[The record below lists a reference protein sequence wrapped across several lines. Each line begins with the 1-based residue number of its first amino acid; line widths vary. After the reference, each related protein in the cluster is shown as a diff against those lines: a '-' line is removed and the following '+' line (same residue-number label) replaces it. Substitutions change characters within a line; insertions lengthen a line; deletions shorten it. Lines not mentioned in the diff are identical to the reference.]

1 MKKLHTKKR
10 RINSKKGISMVLAM
24 ALVAVLFLST
34 TTFLSIAML
43 QQKETGTTMNS
54 RQAYVSA
61 KSALDIAKELLNDG
75 KLSLPDSGSLYYV
88 FYYVEGDPEV
98 HVEKFN
104 SSEAALNWIN
114 DPANASYTII
124 GNAYI
129 KITKNSDGSY
139 TMTAVGKENKYDY
152 SVDGNT
158 GDLST
163 KFDVKYNLAEK
174 EETANLTMK
183 QKSITTPTGNKF
195 LMLGDQASFSLLRS
209 VRQTVNDGGTT
220 FRTLQNSFLDKDK
233 KTIIYEPKTEAGS
246 TPLTTCF
253 PLVFDKAVKC
263 ISNGDSRLKF
273 TAYDN
278 GIYFLGNYNGTE
290 LNNDYKSEDDE
301 FNNPGDI
308 SLYTNSNT
316 YGTALECKYL
326 VIGGNMVCRPA
337 SGASG
342 ITLKYSGSSYDTDKG
357 VVIYF
362 TKDCKLMTYRKD
374 EHGNECNTSLD
385 YQKGYYYINLGKNNT
400 PVDLFSTKAT
410 SITTDSEEYKRV
422 SSIDMYSSMVETDGE
437 LKGKLKDIHSAYE
450 GACENDKAKVDIL
463 HSNGTF
469 NADPNLSSFSNTPR
483 TENTINKGWKDYY
496 IYCAPSEMPTANGY
510 YDMYSGKEFNYLW
523 YNIKPMVF
531 DRTVDMSIRSSNITL
546 SIGPDEKETV
556 YYNKNGNP
564 HSFNQ
569 SNLPTNVATDSDT
582 VTFTA
587 RDSGKTAQAN
597 GNQYVGEDSN
607 KIIQKDRSAHFR
619 VKPYWGEKSFTLK
632 VVNDFIVEMS
642 DGKTYTIKA
651 DDYTDIPE
659 YIEKNT
665 DNNPKDGLDLFSD
678 TAKKYFE
685 SHSTSRVD
693 SNSSSI
699 KWVEDNAINTS
710 VDSSNLDQ
718 SSSVVNF
725 KATGGG
731 TLKEDGTYKG
741 RAIYCDFGN
750 GSSGKDAIVTYG
762 NNATLKADVVSIGAD
777 LLERKDGKGLKI
789 NTYSAH
795 NESTCV
801 VDGNPIDGS
810 MLQITRKTT
819 LKFNDT
825 DADSITLSPGY
836 YFFPGITSDFD
847 ILSKAFWEKW
857 NSNPYYKAEKL
868 GDGTKTYK
876 KVFVTTK
883 MDPVDFEGKYF

>member
-1 MKKLHTKKR
+1 MKKFTTKKR
-10 RINSKKGISMVLAM
+10 KINSKKGFSMVLAI
-24 ALVAVLFLST
+24 ALAAVLFLST

-61 KSALDIAKELLNDG
+61 KSALDMAEELLNDG
-75 KLSLPDSGSLYYV
+75 KLQLPDSGSLYYV
-88 FYYVEGDPEV
+88 FYYVEGDPKV

-104 SSEAALNWIN
+104 SSELALKWIN
-114 DPANASYTII
+114 DPAHASYTII

-129 KITKNSDGSY
+129 KITKNTDGSY

-152 SVDGNT
+152 SGDGNT

-163 KFDVKYNLAEK
+163 KFDVKYNLVEK

-183 QKSITTPTGNKF
+183 QKTITSPTGNKF
-195 LMLGDQASFSLLRS
+195 LMLGDQTSFSLLRS
-209 VRQTVNDGGTT
+209 VRKTLNEGDTT
-220 FRTLQNSFLDKDK
+220 FRTLQSYDTDNEK
-233 KTIIYEPKTEAGS
+233 KSIIYIPKNEAGN

-253 PLVFDKAVKC
+253 PLVFDKTVKST
-263 ISNGDSRLKF
+263 SNRDSRLKF

-278 GIYFLGNYNGTE
+278 GIYFLGNYTGPKITS
-290 LNNDYKSEDDE
+290 DYNSEAVDVS
-301 FNNPGDI
+301 F
-308 SLYTNSNT
+308 YTNSDA

-337 SGASG
+337 TGKSG

-362 TKDCKLMTYRKD
+362 TKNCKLMTYNNSNQITKTV
-374 EHGNECNTSLD
+374 E
-385 YQKGYYYINLGKNNT
+385 YKKGYYYINLGDNNT
-400 PVDLFSTKAT
+400 AVDLFSESTKA
-410 SITTDSEEYKRV
+410 SAKEITTNSEEYKRV
-422 SSIDMYSSMVETDGE
+422 NSIDMYSSMVDT
-437 LKGKLKDIHSAYE
+437 KGKLKDIHSAYE
-450 GACENDKAKVDIL
+450 GEYEKGKERVDIL
-463 HSNGTF
+463 NESGTF
-469 NADPNLSSFSNTPR
+469 TAVPNSNSYSNTVR
-483 TENTINKGWKDYY
+483 TEFTKGWKDYY
-496 IYCAPSEMPTANGY
+496 IYCAPSEMPTASGY

-523 YNIKPMVF
+523 YNINPMEF
-531 DRTVDMSIRSSNITL
+531 NGNVDMSIHSSNITL
-546 SIGPDEKETV
+546 SIGPDENETV
-556 YYNKNGNP
+556 YYNNQIKNSNGNP
-564 HSFNQ
+564 YFPYSFNQ
-569 SNLPTNVATDSDT
+569 TILPTDKFATDSNT
-582 VTFTA
+582 QKFT
-587 RDSGKTAQAN
+587 SEG
-597 GNQYVGEDSN
+597 SN
-607 KIIQKDRSAHFR
+607 KITQKNSSASFS
-619 VKPYWGEKSFTLK
+619 VKPYWNEKSFTLK

-642 DGKTYTIKA
+642 DGTTYTIKA

-659 YIEKNT
+659 TGLNLFT
-665 DNNPKDGLDLFSD
+665 DE
-678 TAKKYFE
+678 AKKYFE

-699 KWVEDNAINTS
+699 EWVKNNTINTS

-718 SSSVVNF
+718 SSSVINF
-725 KATGGG
+725 KATAGG
-731 TLKEDGTYKG
+731 TLKDGTYKG
-741 RAIYCDFGN
+741 KAIYCDFGN

-819 LKFNDT
+819 LKFND
-825 DADSITLSPGY
+825 DNANSITLSPGY

-847 ILSKAFWEKW
+847 ILSKAFWENWTDSK
-857 NSNPYYKAEKL
+857 PYYKAEKL
-868 GDGTKTYK
+868 GDGTKAYK
-876 KVFVTTK
+876 KVTVTTK

>member
-10 RINSKKGISMVLAM
+10 RINSKKGISMVLAI
-24 ALVAVLFLST
+24 ALAAVLFLST

-61 KSALDIAKELLNDG
+61 KSALDIAEELLNDG

-88 FYYVEGDPEV
+88 FYYIEGDPEV

-104 SSEAALNWIN
+104 SSELALKWIN
-114 DPANASYTII
+114 DPAHASYTII

-129 KITKNSDGSY
+129 KITKNTDGSY

-152 SVDGNT
+152 SGDGNT

-163 KFDVKYNLAEK
+163 KFDVKYNLVEK

-183 QKSITTPTGNKF
+183 QKTITSPTGNKF
-195 LMLGDQASFSLLRS
+195 LMLGDQTSFSLLRS
-209 VRQTVNDGGTT
+209 VRKTLNEGDAT
-220 FRTLQNSFLDKDK
+220 FRTLQGYDTDNDK
-233 KTIIYEPKTEAGS
+233 KSIIYIPKNEAGN

-253 PLVFDKAVKC
+253 PLVFDKAVKST
-263 ISNGDSRLKF
+263 SNGTSRLKF

-278 GIYFLGNYNGTE
+278 GIYFLGNYTGPRVT
-290 LNNDYKSEDDE
+290 NDYNYEAVDVS
-301 FNNPGDI
+301 F
-308 SLYTNSNT
+308 YTNSDAF
-316 YGTALECKYL
+316 GTALECKYL

-337 SGASG
+337 GGESG

-362 TKDCKLMTYRKD
+362 TKDCKLMTYNNSNQITKTV
-374 EHGNECNTSLD
+374 E
-385 YQKGYYYINLGKNNT
+385 YKKGYYYISLGDKNT
-400 PVDLFSTKAT
+400 AVDLFSESTKA
-410 SITTDSEEYKRV
+410 SAKEITTNSEEYKRV
-422 SSIDMYSSMVETDGE
+422 NSIDMYSSMVDTN
-437 LKGKLKDIHSAYE
+437 GKLKDIHPAYE
-450 GACENDKAKVDIL
+450 GEYEKGKERVDIL
-463 HSNGTF
+463 NENGTF
-469 NADPNLSSFSNTPR
+469 TAVPNSNSYSNTVR
-483 TENTINKGWKDYY
+483 TTFTKGWQDYY
-496 IYCAPSEMPTANGY
+496 IYCAPSEMPTASGY

-523 YNIKPMVF
+523 YNINPMEF
-531 DRTVDMSIRSSNITL
+531 NGNVDMSIHSSNITL

-556 YYNKNGNP
+556 YYNNQIKNSNGNP
-564 HSFNQ
+564 YFPYSFNQ
-569 SNLPTNVATDSDT
+569 TILPTDKFATDSNT
-582 VTFTA
+582 TKFTA
-587 RDSGKTAQAN
+587 EG
-597 GNQYVGEDSN
+597 SN
-607 KIIQKDRSAHFR
+607 KIKQNNSSASFS
-619 VKPYWGEKSFTLK
+619 VKPYWNEKSFTLK

-642 DGKTYTIKA
+642 DGTTYTIKA

-659 YIEKNT
+659 TGLNLFT
-665 DNNPKDGLDLFSD
+665 DE
-678 TAKKYFE
+678 AKKYFE

-699 KWVEDNAINTS
+699 EWVKNNTINTS

-718 SSSVVNF
+718 SSSVINF
-725 KATGGG
+725 KATCGG
-731 TLKEDGTYKG
+731 TLKDDTYKG
-741 RAIYCDFGN
+741 KAIYCDFGN

-777 LLERKDGKGLKI
+777 LLEIKDGKGLKI

-795 NESTCV
+795 KDSTCV

-819 LKFNDT
+819 LKFNDNN
-825 DADSITLSPGY
+825 ANSITLSPGY
-836 YFFPGITSDFD
+836 YFFPGIKGDFD

-857 NSNPYYKAEKL
+857 SSSNPYYKAEKL
-868 GDGTKTYK
+868 NDGTEAYK
-876 KVFVTTK
+876 KVIVTTK
-883 MDPVDFEGKYF
+883 IEPVDFEGKYF

>member
-10 RINSKKGISMVLAM
+10 RINSKKGISMVLAI
-24 ALVAVLFLST
+24 ALAAVLFLST

-88 FYYVEGDPEV
+88 FYYVEGDPNV
-98 HVEKFN
+98 HVEEFT
-104 SSEAALNWIN
+104 SSELALKWIN
-114 DPANASYTII
+114 NPSHASYTII

-129 KITKNSDGSY
+129 KITKNTDGSY

-152 SVDGNT
+152 SGDGNT

-163 KFDVKYNLAEK
+163 KFDVKYNLVEK

-183 QKSITTPTGNKF
+183 QKTITSPTGNKF
-195 LMLGDQASFSLLRS
+195 LMLGDQTSFSLLRS
-209 VRQTVNDGGTT
+209 VRKTLNEGDTT
-220 FRTLQNSFLDKDK
+220 FRTLQSYDTDNDK
-233 KTIIYEPKTEAGS
+233 KSIIYIPKNEAGN

-253 PLVFDKAVKC
+253 PLVFDKTVKST
-263 ISNGDSRLKF
+263 SNSNKRLKF

-278 GIYFLGNYNGTE
+278 GIYFLGNYSGPKVTS
-290 LNNDYKSEDDE
+290 DYNSEAV
-301 FNNPGDI
+301 DI
-308 SLYTNSNT
+308 SFYTESDA
-316 YGTALECKYL
+316 YGVALECKYL

-337 SGASG
+337 TGESG
-342 ITLKYSGSSYDTDKG
+342 ITLKYSGSSYNTDKG

-362 TKDCKLMTYRKD
+362 TKDCKLMTYNNSNQITKTV
-374 EHGNECNTSLD
+374 E
-385 YQKGYYYINLGKNNT
+385 YKKGYYYINLGDNNT
-400 PVDLFSTKAT
+400 AVDLFSESTKA
-410 SITTDSEEYKRV
+410 SAKEITTNSEEYKRV
-422 SSIDMYSSMVETDGE
+422 NSIDMYSSMVDT
-437 LKGKLKDIHSAYE
+437 KGKLKDIHSAYE
-450 GACENDKAKVDIL
+450 GEYEKGKERVDIL
-463 HSNGTF
+463 NESGTF
-469 NADPNLSSFSNTPR
+469 TAVPNSNSYSNTVR
-483 TENTINKGWKDYY
+483 TTFTKGWQDYY
-496 IYCAPSEMPTANGY
+496 IYCAPSEMPTASGY

-523 YNIKPMVF
+523 YNINPMEF
-531 DRTVDMSIRSSNITL
+531 NGNVDMSIHSSNITL
-546 SIGPDEKETV
+546 SIGPDENETV
-556 YYNKNGNP
+556 YYNNQIKNSNGNP
-564 HSFNQ
+564 YFPYSFNQ
-569 SNLPTNVATDSDT
+569 TILPTDKFATDSNT
-582 VTFTA
+582 QKFTA
-587 RDSGKTAQAN
+587 EG
-597 GNQYVGEDSN
+597 SN
-607 KIIQKDRSAHFR
+607 KITQKNSSASFS
-619 VKPYWGEKSFTLK
+619 VKPYWNEKSFTLK

-642 DGKTYTIKA
+642 DGTTYTIKA

-659 YIEKNT
+659 TGLNLFT
-665 DNNPKDGLDLFSD
+665 DE
-678 TAKKYFE
+678 AKKYFE

-699 KWVEDNAINTS
+699 EWVKNNTINTS

-718 SSSVVNF
+718 SSSVINF
-725 KATGGG
+725 KATNGG
-731 TLKEDGTYKG
+731 TLKGDTYKG
-741 RAIYCDFGN
+741 KAIYCDFGN
-750 GSSGKDAIVTYG
+750 GSSGENAIVTYG

-819 LKFNDT
+819 LKFND
-825 DADSITLSPGY
+825 DNANSITLSPGY
-836 YFFPGITSDFD
+836 YFFPGITGDFD

-857 NSNPYYKAEKL
+857 SSSNPYYKAEKL
-868 GDGTKTYK
+868 GDGTKAYK
-876 KVFVTTK
+876 KVTVTTK

>member
-10 RINSKKGISMVLAM
+10 RINSKKGISMVLAI
-24 ALVAVLFLST
+24 ALAAVLFLST

-88 FYYVEGDPEV
+88 FYYIEGDPEV

-104 SSEAALNWIN
+104 SSELALKWIN
-114 DPANASYTII
+114 NPSHASYTII

-129 KITKNSDGSY
+129 KITKNADGSY

-152 SVDGNT
+152 SGDGNT

-163 KFDVKYNLAEK
+163 KFDVKYNLVEK
-174 EETANLTMK
+174 EEIANLTMK
-183 QKSITTPTGNKF
+183 QKTITSPTGNKF
-195 LMLGDQASFSLLRS
+195 LMLGDQTSFSLLRS
-209 VRQTVNDGGTT
+209 VRKTLNEGDTT
-220 FRTLQNSFLDKDK
+220 FRTLQSYDTDNEK
-233 KTIIYEPKTEAGS
+233 KSIIYIPKNEAGN

-253 PLVFDKAVKC
+253 PLVFDKTVKST
-263 ISNGDSRLKF
+263 SNGDSRLKF

-278 GIYFLGNYNGTE
+278 GIYFLGNYTGPKITS
-290 LNNDYKSEDDE
+290 DYNSEAVDVS
-301 FNNPGDI
+301 F
-308 SLYTNSNT
+308 YTNSDA

-337 SGASG
+337 TGESG

-362 TKDCKLMTYRKD
+362 TKNCKLMTYNNSNQITKTV
-374 EHGNECNTSLD
+374 E
-385 YQKGYYYINLGKNNT
+385 YKKGYYYINLGDNNT
-400 PVDLFSTKAT
+400 AVDLFSESTKA
-410 SITTDSEEYKRV
+410 SAKEITTNSEEYKRV
-422 SSIDMYSSMVETDGE
+422 NSIDMYSSMVDT
-437 LKGKLKDIHSAYE
+437 KGKLKDIHSAYE
-450 GACENDKAKVDIL
+450 GEYEKGKERVDIL
-463 HSNGTF
+463 NESGTF
-469 NADPNLSSFSNTPR
+469 TAVPNSNSYSNTVR
-483 TENTINKGWKDYY
+483 TTFTKGWQDYY
-496 IYCAPSEMPTANGY
+496 IYCAPSEMPTASGY

-523 YNIKPMVF
+523 YNINPMEF
-531 DRTVDMSIRSSNITL
+531 NGNVDMSIHSSNITL

-556 YYNKNGNP
+556 YYNNQIKNSNGNP
-564 HSFNQ
+564 YFPYSFNQ
-569 SNLPTNVATDSDT
+569 TILPTDKFATDSNT
-582 VTFTA
+582 TKFTA
-587 RDSGKTAQAN
+587 EG
-597 GNQYVGEDSN
+597 SN
-607 KIIQKDRSAHFR
+607 KIKQNNSSASFS
-619 VKPYWGEKSFTLK
+619 VKPYWNEKSFTLK
-632 VVNDFIVEMS
+632 VVNDFIVQMS
-642 DGKTYTIKA
+642 DGTSYTIKA

-659 YIEKNT
+659 T
-665 DNNPKDGLDLFSD
+665 GLNLFSND
-678 TAKKYFE
+678 AKKYFE
-685 SHSTSRVD
+685 DHSTSRVD

-718 SSSVVNF
+718 SSSVINF
-725 KATGGG
+725 KATCGG
-731 TLKEDGTYKG
+731 TLKEDSTYKG

-777 LLERKDGKGLKI
+777 LLEIKDGKGLKI

-819 LKFNDT
+819 LKFND
-825 DADSITLSPGY
+825 DNANSITLSPGY
-836 YFFPGITSDFD
+836 YFFPGITGDFD

-857 NSNPYYKAEKL
+857 SSSNPYYKAEKL
-868 GDGTKTYK
+868 GDGTKAYK
-876 KVFVTTK
+876 KVTVTTK

>member
-10 RINSKKGISMVLAM
+10 RINSKKGISMVLAI
-24 ALVAVLFLST
+24 ALAAVLFLST

-61 KSALDIAKELLNDG
+61 KSALDIAEELLNDG

-104 SSEAALNWIN
+104 SSELALNWIN
-114 DPANASYTII
+114 NPAHASYTII

-129 KITKNSDGSY
+129 KITKNADGSY

-152 SVDGNT
+152 SGDGNT

-163 KFDVKYNLAEK
+163 KFDVKYNLVEK
-174 EETANLTMK
+174 EEIANLTMK
-183 QKSITTPTGNKF
+183 QKTITSPTGNKF
-195 LMLGDQASFSLLRS
+195 LMLGDQTSFSLLRS
-209 VRQTVNDGGTT
+209 VRKTLNEGDTT
-220 FRTLQNSFLDKDK
+220 FRTLQSYDTDNEK
-233 KTIIYEPKTEAGS
+233 KSIIYIPKNEAGN

-253 PLVFDKAVKC
+253 PLVFDKTVKST
-263 ISNGDSRLKF
+263 SNGDSRLKF

-278 GIYFLGNYNGTE
+278 GIYFLGNYTGPKITS
-290 LNNDYKSEDDE
+290 DYNSEAVDVS
-301 FNNPGDI
+301 F
-308 SLYTNSNT
+308 YTNSDA

-337 SGASG
+337 TGESG

-362 TKDCKLMTYRKD
+362 TKNCKLMTYNNSNQITKTV
-374 EHGNECNTSLD
+374 E
-385 YQKGYYYINLGKNNT
+385 YKKGYYYINLGDNNT
-400 PVDLFSTKAT
+400 AVDLFSESTKA
-410 SITTDSEEYKRV
+410 SAKEITTNSEEYKRV
-422 SSIDMYSSMVETDGE
+422 NSIDMYSSMVDT
-437 LKGKLKDIHSAYE
+437 KGKLKDIHSAYE
-450 GACENDKAKVDIL
+450 GEYEKGKERVDIL
-463 HSNGTF
+463 NESGTF
-469 NADPNLSSFSNTPR
+469 TAVPNSNSYSNTVR
-483 TENTINKGWKDYY
+483 TTFTKGWQDYY
-496 IYCAPSEMPTANGY
+496 IYCAPSEMPTASGY

-523 YNIKPMVF
+523 YNINPMEF
-531 DRTVDMSIRSSNITL
+531 NGNVDMSIHSSNITL

-556 YYNKNGNP
+556 YYNNQIKNSNGNP
-564 HSFNQ
+564 YYPYSFNQ
-569 SNLPTNVATDSDT
+569 TILPTDKFATDSNT
-582 VTFTA
+582 TKFT
-587 RDSGKTAQAN
+587 SEG
-597 GNQYVGEDSN
+597 SN
-607 KIIQKDRSAHFR
+607 KIKQNNSSASFS
-619 VKPYWGEKSFTLK
+619 VKPYWNEKSFTLK

-642 DGKTYTIKA
+642 DGTTYTVKA

-659 YIEKNT
+659 TGLNLFT
-665 DNNPKDGLDLFSD
+665 DE
-678 TAKKYFE
+678 AKKYFE
-685 SHSTSRVD
+685 DHSTSRVD

-699 KWVEDNAINTS
+699 KWVDDNTINTS

-731 TLKEDGTYKG
+731 TLKEDSTYKG

-795 NESTCV
+795 KESTCA

-819 LKFNDT
+819 LKFND
-825 DADSITLSPGY
+825 DNANSITLSPGY
-836 YFFPGITSDFD
+836 YFFPGITGDFD

-857 NSNPYYKAEKL
+857 SSSNPYYKTEKL
-868 GDGTKTYK
+868 GDGTKAYK
-876 KVFVTTK
+876 KVIVTTK

>member
-10 RINSKKGISMVLAM
+10 RINSKKGISMVLAI
-24 ALVAVLFLST
+24 ALAAVLFLST

-88 FYYVEGDPEV
+88 FYYVEGDPNV
-98 HVEKFN
+98 HVEEFT
-104 SSEAALNWIN
+104 SSELALKWIN
-114 DPANASYTII
+114 NPSHASYTII

-129 KITKNSDGSY
+129 KITKNADGSY

-152 SVDGNT
+152 SGDGNT

-163 KFDVKYNLAEK
+163 KFDVKYNLVEK
-174 EETANLTMK
+174 EEIANLTMK
-183 QKSITTPTGNKF
+183 QKTITSPTGNKF
-195 LMLGDQASFSLLRS
+195 LMLGDQTSFSLLRS
-209 VRQTVNDGGTT
+209 VRKTLNEGDTT
-220 FRTLQNSFLDKDK
+220 FRTLQDYDTDNDNKS
-233 KTIIYEPKTEAGS
+233 IIYIPKNEAGS

-253 PLVFDKAVKC
+253 PLVFDKAVKST
-263 ISNGDSRLKF
+263 SNGDSRLKF

-278 GIYFLGNYNGTE
+278 GIYFLGNYTGSKV
-290 LNNDYKSEDDE
+290 KSNYNSEAV
-301 FNNPGDI
+301 DI
-308 SLYTNSNT
+308 SFYTNSDA

-337 SGASG
+337 TGESG
-342 ITLKYSGSSYDTDKG
+342 ITLKYSGSSYNTDKG

-362 TKDCKLMTYRKD
+362 TKDCKLMTYNNSKQITKTV
-374 EHGNECNTSLD
+374 E
-385 YQKGYYYINLGKNNT
+385 YKKGYYYINLGDNNT
-400 PVDLFSTKAT
+400 AVDLFSENTKKSAVKIAT
-410 SITTDSEEYKRV
+410 NSEEYKRV
-422 SSIDMYSSMVETDGE
+422 NSIDMYSSMVDTN
-437 LKGKLKDIHSAYE
+437 GKLKDIHSAYE
-450 GACENDKAKVDIL
+450 GNWEKGKERVYILND
-463 HSNGTF
+463 NGAF
-469 NADPNLSSFSNTPR
+469 NTDPNSNSYSNTPR
-483 TENTINKGWKDYY
+483 TTFTKGWKDYY
-496 IYCAPSEMPTANGY
+496 IYCSPSEMPTASGY

-523 YNIKPMVF
+523 YNIKPMEF
-531 DRTVDMSIRSSNITL
+531 NGNIDMSIHSSNITL

-556 YYNKNGNP
+556 YYNNKIKNSNGNTYFP
-564 HSFNQ
+564 YSFNQ
-569 SNLPTNVATDSDT
+569 TILPTSDFATDSNT
-582 VTFTA
+582 QKFTA
-587 RDSGKTAQAN
+587 EG
-597 GNQYVGEDSN
+597 SN
-607 KIIQKDRSAHFR
+607 IIKQINSSASFS
-619 VKPYWGEKSFTLK
+619 VKPYWNEKSFTLK

-642 DGKTYTIKA
+642 DGTSYTIKA

-659 YIEKNT
+659 T
-665 DNNPKDGLDLFSD
+665 GLNLFSND
-678 TAKKYFE
+678 AKKYFE
-685 SHSTSRVD
+685 DHSTSRVD

-731 TLKEDGTYKG
+731 TLKEDSTYKG

-795 NESTCV
+795 KESTCV

-819 LKFNDT
+819 LKFND
-825 DADSITLSPGY
+825 DNANSITLSPGY
-836 YFFPGITSDFD
+836 YFFPGITGDFD

-857 NSNPYYKAEKL
+857 SSSNPYYKAEKL
-868 GDGTKTYK
+868 GDGTKAYK
-876 KVFVTTK
+876 KVIVTTK

>member
-10 RINSKKGISMVLAM
+10 RINSKKGISMVLAI
-24 ALVAVLFLST
+24 ALAAVLFLST

-61 KSALDIAKELLNDG
+61 KSALDIAEELLNDG

-104 SSEAALNWIN
+104 SSELALNWIN
-114 DPANASYTII
+114 DPAHASYTII

-129 KITKNSDGSY
+129 KITKNTDGSY

-152 SVDGNT
+152 SGDGNT

-163 KFDVKYNLAEK
+163 KFDVKYNLVEK
-174 EETANLTMK
+174 EEIANLTMK

-209 VRQTVNDGGTT
+209 VRKTLNEGDTT
-220 FRTLQNSFLDKDK
+220 FRTLQDYDTDNDNKS
-233 KTIIYEPKTEAGS
+233 IIYIPKNEAGN

-253 PLVFDKAVKC
+253 PLVFDKAVKST
-263 ISNGDSRLKF
+263 SNDSSRLKF
-273 TAYDN
+273 TAYDS
-278 GIYFLGNYNGTE
+278 GIYFLGNYTGPKVKS
-290 LNNDYKSEDDE
+290 DYNSEAV
-301 FNNPGDI
+301 DI
-308 SLYTNSNT
+308 SFYTNSDA

-337 SGASG
+337 TGESG
-342 ITLKYSGSSYDTDKG
+342 ITLKYSGSSYNTDKG

-362 TKDCKLMTYRKD
+362 TKDCKLMTYSNDHSKIK
-374 EHGNECNTSLD
+374 EVE
-385 YQKGYYYINLGKNNT
+385 YKKGYYYISLGDNNT
-400 PVDLFSTKAT
+400 AVDLFSESTKA
-410 SITTDSEEYKRV
+410 SAKKIDTDSKEYKRV
-422 SSIDMYSSMVETDGE
+422 SSIDMYSSLVDT
-437 LKGKLKDIHSAYE
+437 KGKLKNIHSAFE
-450 GACENDKAKVDIL
+450 GKWEKGTEQVDIL
-463 HSNGTF
+463 DSDGKFSTSSN
-469 NADPNLSSFSNTPR
+469 SYSNTPR
-483 TENTINKGWKDYY
+483 TTFTKGWKDYY
-496 IYCAPSEMPTANGY
+496 IYCSPSEMPTASGY

-523 YNIKPMVF
+523 YNIKPMEF
-531 DRTVDMSIRSSNITL
+531 NGNIDMSIHSSNITL

-556 YYNKNGNP
+556 YYNNKIKNSNGNTYFP
-564 HSFNQ
+564 YSFNQ
-569 SNLPTNVATDSDT
+569 TILPTSDFATDSNT
-582 VTFTA
+582 QKFTA
-587 RDSGKTAQAN
+587 EG
-597 GNQYVGEDSN
+597 SN
-607 KIIQKDRSAHFR
+607 IIKQINSSASFS
-619 VKPYWGEKSFTLK
+619 VKPYWNEKSFTLK

-642 DGKTYTIKA
+642 DGTSYTVKA

-659 YIEKNT
+659 T
-665 DNNPKDGLDLFSD
+665 GLNLFSND
-678 TAKKYFE
+678 AKKYFE
-685 SHSTSRVD
+685 DHSTSRVD

-718 SSSVVNF
+718 SSSVINF
-725 KATGGG
+725 KATCGG
-731 TLKEDGTYKG
+731 TLKEDSTYKG

-777 LLERKDGKGLKI
+777 LLEIKDGKGLKI

-819 LKFNDT
+819 LKFND
-825 DADSITLSPGY
+825 DNANSITLSPGY
-836 YFFPGITSDFD
+836 YFFPGITGDFD

-857 NSNPYYKAEKL
+857 SSSNPYYKAEKL
-868 GDGTKTYK
+868 GDGTKAYK
-876 KVFVTTK
+876 KVTVTTK

>member
-1 MKKLHTKKR
+1 MKKLNTKKR
-10 RINSKKGISMVLAM
+10 RINSKKGISMVLAI
-24 ALVAVLFLST
+24 ALAAVLFLST

-88 FYYVEGDPEV
+88 FYYIEGDPEV

-104 SSEAALNWIN
+104 SSELALKWIN
-114 DPANASYTII
+114 NPSHASYTII

-129 KITKNSDGSY
+129 KITKNADGSY

-152 SVDGNT
+152 SGDGNT

-163 KFDVKYNLAEK
+163 KFDVKYNLVEK
-174 EETANLTMK
+174 EEIANLTMK

-195 LMLGDQASFSLLRS
+195 LMLGDQTSFSLLRS
-209 VRQTVNDGGTT
+209 VRKTLNEGDTT
-220 FRTLQNSFLDKDK
+220 FRTLQSYDTDNEK
-233 KTIIYEPKTEAGS
+233 KSIIYIPKNEAGN

-253 PLVFDKAVKC
+253 PLVFDKTVKST
-263 ISNGDSRLKF
+263 SNGDSRLKF

-278 GIYFLGNYNGTE
+278 GIYFLGNYTGPKITS
-290 LNNDYKSEDDE
+290 DYNSEAVDVS
-301 FNNPGDI
+301 F
-308 SLYTNSNT
+308 YTNSDA

-337 SGASG
+337 TGESG

-362 TKDCKLMTYRKD
+362 TKNCKLMTYNNSNQITKTV
-374 EHGNECNTSLD
+374 E
-385 YQKGYYYINLGKNNT
+385 YKKGYYYINLGDNNT
-400 PVDLFSTKAT
+400 AVDLFSESTKA
-410 SITTDSEEYKRV
+410 SAKEITTNSEEYKRV
-422 SSIDMYSSMVETDGE
+422 NSIDMYSSMVDT
-437 LKGKLKDIHSAYE
+437 KGKLKDIHSAYE
-450 GACENDKAKVDIL
+450 GEYEKGKERVDIL
-463 HSNGTF
+463 NESGTF
-469 NADPNLSSFSNTPR
+469 TAVPNSNSYSNTVR
-483 TENTINKGWKDYY
+483 TEFTKGWKDYY
-496 IYCAPSEMPTANGY
+496 IYCAPSEMPTASGY

-523 YNIKPMVF
+523 YNINPMEF
-531 DRTVDMSIRSSNITL
+531 NGNVDMSIHSSNITL
-546 SIGPDEKETV
+546 SIGPDENETV
-556 YYNKNGNP
+556 YYNNQIKNSNGNP
-564 HSFNQ
+564 YFPYSFNQ
-569 SNLPTNVATDSDT
+569 TILPTDKFATDSNT
-582 VTFTA
+582 QKFT
-587 RDSGKTAQAN
+587 SEG
-597 GNQYVGEDSN
+597 SN
-607 KIIQKDRSAHFR
+607 KITQKNSSASFS
-619 VKPYWGEKSFTLK
+619 VKPYWNEKSFTLK

-642 DGKTYTIKA
+642 DGTTYTIKA

-659 YIEKNT
+659 TGLNLFT
-665 DNNPKDGLDLFSD
+665 DE
-678 TAKKYFE
+678 AKKYFE

-699 KWVEDNAINTS
+699 EWVKNNTINTS

-718 SSSVVNF
+718 SSSVINF

-731 TLKEDGTYKG
+731 TLKEDSTYKG

-819 LKFNDT
+819 LKFND
-825 DADSITLSPGY
+825 DNANSITLSPGY
-836 YFFPGITSDFD
+836 YFFPGITGDFD

-857 NSNPYYKAEKL
+857 SSSNPYYKAEKL
-868 GDGTKTYK
+868 GDGTKAYK
-876 KVFVTTK
+876 KVTVTTK

>member
-61 KSALDIAKELLNDG
+61 KSALDIAEELLNDG

-104 SSEAALNWIN
+104 SSELALKWIN
-114 DPANASYTII
+114 NPSHASYTII

-129 KITKNSDGSY
+129 KITKNADGSY

-152 SVDGNT
+152 SGDGNT

-163 KFDVKYNLAEK
+163 KFDVKYNLVEK
-174 EETANLTMK
+174 EEIANLTMK
-183 QKSITTPTGNKF
+183 QKTITSPTGNKF
-195 LMLGDQASFSLLRS
+195 LMLGDQTSFSLLRS
-209 VRQTVNDGGTT
+209 VRKTLNEGDTT
-220 FRTLQNSFLDKDK
+220 FRTLQSYDTDNEK
-233 KTIIYEPKTEAGS
+233 KSIIYIPKNEAGN

-253 PLVFDKAVKC
+253 PLVFDKTVKST
-263 ISNGDSRLKF
+263 SNGDSRLKF

-278 GIYFLGNYNGTE
+278 GIYFLGNYTGPKITS
-290 LNNDYKSEDDE
+290 DYNSEAVDVS
-301 FNNPGDI
+301 F
-308 SLYTNSNT
+308 YTNSDA

-337 SGASG
+337 TGESG

-362 TKDCKLMTYRKD
+362 TKNCKLMTYNNSNQITKTV
-374 EHGNECNTSLD
+374 E
-385 YQKGYYYINLGKNNT
+385 YKKGYYYINLGDNNT
-400 PVDLFSTKAT
+400 AVDLFSESTKA
-410 SITTDSEEYKRV
+410 SAKEITTNSEEYKRV
-422 SSIDMYSSMVETDGE
+422 NSIDMYSSMVDT
-437 LKGKLKDIHSAYE
+437 KGKLKDIHSAYE
-450 GACENDKAKVDIL
+450 GEYEKGKERVDIL
-463 HSNGTF
+463 NESGTF
-469 NADPNLSSFSNTPR
+469 TAVPNSNSYSNTVR
-483 TENTINKGWKDYY
+483 TTFTKGWQDYY
-496 IYCAPSEMPTANGY
+496 IYCAPSEMPTASGY

-523 YNIKPMVF
+523 YNINPMEF
-531 DRTVDMSIRSSNITL
+531 NGNVDMSIHSSNITL

-556 YYNKNGNP
+556 YYNNQIKNSNGNP
-564 HSFNQ
+564 YFPYSFNQ
-569 SNLPTNVATDSDT
+569 TILPTDKFATDSNT
-582 VTFTA
+582 TKFTA
-587 RDSGKTAQAN
+587 EG
-597 GNQYVGEDSN
+597 SN
-607 KIIQKDRSAHFR
+607 KIKQNNSSASFS
-619 VKPYWGEKSFTLK
+619 VKPYWNEKSFTLK
-632 VVNDFIVEMS
+632 VVNDFIVQMS
-642 DGKTYTIKA
+642 DGTSYTIKA

-659 YIEKNT
+659 T
-665 DNNPKDGLDLFSD
+665 GLNLFSND
-678 TAKKYFE
+678 AKKYFE
-685 SHSTSRVD
+685 DHSTSRVD

-718 SSSVVNF
+718 SSSVINF
-725 KATGGG
+725 KATCGG
-731 TLKEDGTYKG
+731 TLKEDSTYKG

-777 LLERKDGKGLKI
+777 LLEIKDGKGLKI

-819 LKFNDT
+819 LKFND
-825 DADSITLSPGY
+825 DNANSITLSPGY
-836 YFFPGITSDFD
+836 YFFPGITGDFD

-857 NSNPYYKAEKL
+857 SSSNPYYKAEKL
-868 GDGTKTYK
+868 GDGTKAYK
-876 KVFVTTK
+876 KVTVTTK

>member
-10 RINSKKGISMVLAM
+10 RINSKKGISMVLAI
-24 ALVAVLFLST
+24 ALAAVLFLST

-61 KSALDIAKELLNDG
+61 KSALDMAEELLNDG
-75 KLSLPDSGSLYYV
+75 KLQLPDSGSLYYV
-88 FYYVEGDPEV
+88 FYYVEGDPKV

-104 SSEAALNWIN
+104 SSEDALKWIN
-114 DPANASYTII
+114 NPAHASYTII

-129 KITKNSDGSY
+129 KITKNTDGSY
-139 TMTAVGKENKYDY
+139 TMTAVGKEKKYDY
-152 SVDGNT
+152 SGDGNT

-163 KFDVKYNLAEK
+163 KFDVKYNLVEK

-183 QKSITTPTGNKF
+183 QKTITTPTGNKF
-195 LMLGDQASFSLLRS
+195 LMLGDQTSFSLLRS
-209 VRQTVNDGGTT
+209 VRKNLNEGDNT
-220 FRTLQNSFLDKDK
+220 FRTLQSYDADNEK
-233 KTIIYEPKTEAGS
+233 KSIIYIPKNEAGN

-253 PLVFDKAVKC
+253 PLVFDKTVKST
-263 ISNGDSRLKF
+263 SNGSHRLKF

-278 GIYFLGNYNGTE
+278 DIYFLGNYSGPKVTS
-290 LNNDYKSEDDE
+290 DYNSEAV
-301 FNNPGDI
+301 DI
-308 SLYTNSNT
+308 SFYTNSDA

-337 SGASG
+337 NGESG

-362 TKDCKLMTYRKD
+362 TKDCKLMTYNNSNCKIK
-374 EHGNECNTSLD
+374 EVE
-385 YQKGYYYINLGKNNT
+385 YKKGYYYISLGDNNT
-400 PVDLFSTKAT
+400 AVDLFSESTKA
-410 SITTDSEEYKRV
+410 SAKKIDTDSKEYKRV
-422 SSIDMYSSMVETDGE
+422 SSIDMYSSMVDTN
-437 LKGKLKDIHSAYE
+437 GKLKDIHSAYE
-450 GACENDKAKVDIL
+450 GESEKGKEKVNILNENG
-463 HSNGTF
+463 SFT
-469 NADPNLSSFSNTPR
+469 ADPNSSSFSNTR
-483 TENTINKGWKDYY
+483 RQKYNEGWKDYY
-496 IYCAPSEMPTANGY
+496 IYCAPSEMPTAGGY

-523 YNIKPMVF
+523 YNVDSMKINNN
-531 DRTVDMSIRSSNITL
+531 VDMSIHSSNITL
-546 SIGPDEKETV
+546 SIGPDENETV
-556 YYNKNGNP
+556 YYNNQIKDSNGNP
-564 HSFNQ
+564 YFPYSFNQ
-569 SNLPTNVATDSDT
+569 TILPTNGFDTDPNT
-582 VTFTA
+582 TKFTA
-587 RDSGKTAQAN
+587 EG
-597 GNQYVGEDSN
+597 SN
-607 KIIQKDRSAHFR
+607 RIIPQGPGSSFR
-619 VKPYWGEKSFTLK
+619 VMPYWGEKSFTLK
-632 VVNDFIVEMS
+632 VVNDFIVQMS
-642 DGKTYTIKA
+642 DGTSYTIKA

-659 YIEKNT
+659 TGLNLFT
-665 DNNPKDGLDLFSD
+665 DE
-678 TAKKYFE
+678 AKKYFE

-699 KWVEDNAINTS
+699 EWVKNNTINTS

-718 SSSVVNF
+718 SSSVINF
-725 KATGGG
+725 KATCGG
-731 TLKEDGTYKG
+731 TLKDGTYKG
-741 RAIYCDFGN
+741 KAIYCDFGN

-825 DADSITLSPGY
+825 DADSITLNPGY

-868 GDGTKTYK
+868 GDGTKAYK
-876 KVFVTTK
+876 KVTVTTK

>member
-10 RINSKKGISMVLAM
+10 RINSKKGISMVLAI
-24 ALVAVLFLST
+24 ALAAVLFLST

-61 KSALDIAKELLNDG
+61 KSALDIAEELLNDG

-104 SSEAALNWIN
+104 SSELALNWIN
-114 DPANASYTII
+114 DPAHASYTII

-129 KITKNSDGSY
+129 KITKNADGSY

-152 SVDGNT
+152 SGDGNT

-163 KFDVKYNLAEK
+163 KFDVKYNLVEK

-183 QKSITTPTGNKF
+183 QKTITSPTGNKF
-195 LMLGDQASFSLLRS
+195 LMLGDQTSFSLLRS
-209 VRQTVNDGGTT
+209 VRKTLNEGDAT
-220 FRTLQNSFLDKDK
+220 FRTLQSYDTDNDK
-233 KTIIYEPKTEAGS
+233 KSIIYIPKNEAGN

-253 PLVFDKAVKC
+253 PLVFDKAVKST
-263 ISNGDSRLKF
+263 SNGTSRLKF

-278 GIYFLGNYNGTE
+278 GIYFLGNYTGQKVA
-290 LNNDYKSEDDE
+290 NDYNSEAV
-301 FNNPGDI
+301 DI
-308 SLYTNSNT
+308 SFYTNSDA

-337 SGASG
+337 TGESG
-342 ITLKYSGSSYDTDKG
+342 ITLKYSGSSYNTDKG

-362 TKDCKLMTYRKD
+362 TKDCKLMTYNNSNQITKTV
-374 EHGNECNTSLD
+374 E
-385 YQKGYYYINLGKNNT
+385 YKKGYYYISLGDKNT
-400 PVDLFSTKAT
+400 AVDLFSESTKA
-410 SITTDSEEYKRV
+410 SAKEITTNSEEYKRV
-422 SSIDMYSSMVETDGE
+422 NSIDMYSSMVDT
-437 LKGKLKDIHSAYE
+437 KGKLKDIHSAYE
-450 GACENDKAKVDIL
+450 GEYEKGKERVDIL
-463 HSNGTF
+463 NENGTF
-469 NADPNLSSFSNTPR
+469 TAVPNSNSYSNTVR
-483 TENTINKGWKDYY
+483 TEFTKGWKDYY
-496 IYCAPSEMPTANGY
+496 IYCAPSEMPTASGY

-523 YNIKPMVF
+523 YNINPMEF
-531 DRTVDMSIRSSNITL
+531 NGNIDMSIHSSNITL

-556 YYNKNGNP
+556 YYNNQIKNSNGNP
-564 HSFNQ
+564 YFPYSFNQ
-569 SNLPTNVATDSDT
+569 TILPTDKFATDSNT
-582 VTFTA
+582 TKFTA
-587 RDSGKTAQAN
+587 EG
-597 GNQYVGEDSN
+597 SN
-607 KIIQKDRSAHFR
+607 KIKQNNSSASFS
-619 VKPYWGEKSFTLK
+619 VKPYWNEKSFTLK

-642 DGKTYTIKA
+642 DGTSYTIKA

-659 YIEKNT
+659 T
-665 DNNPKDGLDLFSD
+665 GLNLFSND
-678 TAKKYFE
+678 AKKYFE
-685 SHSTSRVD
+685 GHSTSRVD

-718 SSSVVNF
+718 SSSVINF
-725 KATGGG
+725 KATCGG
-731 TLKEDGTYKG
+731 TLKEDSTYKG

-777 LLERKDGKGLKI
+777 LLEIKDGKGLKI

-819 LKFNDT
+819 LKFND
-825 DADSITLSPGY
+825 DNANSITLSPGY
-836 YFFPGITSDFD
+836 YFFPGIKGDFD

-857 NSNPYYKAEKL
+857 SSSNPYYKAEKL
-868 GDGTKTYK
+868 NDGTEAYK
-876 KVFVTTK
+876 KVIVTTK
-883 MDPVDFEGKYF
+883 IEPVDFEGKYF

>member
-10 RINSKKGISMVLAM
+10 RINSKKGISMVLAI
-24 ALVAVLFLST
+24 ALAAVLFLST

-88 FYYVEGDPEV
+88 FYYVEGDPNV

-104 SSEAALNWIN
+104 SSELALKWIN
-114 DPANASYTII
+114 NPSHASYTII

-129 KITKNSDGSY
+129 KITKNTDGSY

-152 SVDGNT
+152 SGDGNT

-163 KFDVKYNLAEK
+163 KFDVKYNLVEK

-183 QKSITTPTGNKF
+183 QKTITSPTGNKF
-195 LMLGDQASFSLLRS
+195 LMLGDQTSFSLLRS
-209 VRQTVNDGGTT
+209 VRKTLNEGDTT
-220 FRTLQNSFLDKDK
+220 FRTLQSYDTDNEK
-233 KTIIYEPKTEAGS
+233 KSIIYIPKNEAGN

-253 PLVFDKAVKC
+253 PLVFDKTVKST
-263 ISNGDSRLKF
+263 SNGDSRLKF

-278 GIYFLGNYNGTE
+278 GIYFLGNYTGPKITS
-290 LNNDYKSEDDE
+290 DYNSEAVDVS
-301 FNNPGDI
+301 F
-308 SLYTNSNT
+308 YTNSDA

-337 SGASG
+337 TGESG

-362 TKDCKLMTYRKD
+362 TKNCKLMTYNNSNQITKTV
-374 EHGNECNTSLD
+374 E
-385 YQKGYYYINLGKNNT
+385 YKKGYYYINLGDNNT
-400 PVDLFSTKAT
+400 AVDLFSESTKA
-410 SITTDSEEYKRV
+410 SAKEITTNSEEYKRV
-422 SSIDMYSSMVETDGE
+422 NSIDMYSSMVDT
-437 LKGKLKDIHSAYE
+437 KGKLKDIHSAYE
-450 GACENDKAKVDIL
+450 GEYEKGKERVDIL
-463 HSNGTF
+463 NESGTF
-469 NADPNLSSFSNTPR
+469 TAVPNSNSYSNTVR
-483 TENTINKGWKDYY
+483 TEFTKGWKDYY
-496 IYCAPSEMPTANGY
+496 IYCAPSEMPTASGY

-523 YNIKPMVF
+523 YNINPMEF
-531 DRTVDMSIRSSNITL
+531 NGNVDMSIHSSNITL
-546 SIGPDEKETV
+546 SIGPDENETV
-556 YYNKNGNP
+556 YYNNQIKNSNGNP
-564 HSFNQ
+564 YFPYSFNQ
-569 SNLPTNVATDSDT
+569 TILPTDKFATDSNT
-582 VTFTA
+582 QKFT
-587 RDSGKTAQAN
+587 SEG
-597 GNQYVGEDSN
+597 SN
-607 KIIQKDRSAHFR
+607 KITQKNSSASFS
-619 VKPYWGEKSFTLK
+619 VKPYWNEKSFTLK

-642 DGKTYTIKA
+642 DGTTYTIKA

-659 YIEKNT
+659 TGLNLFT
-665 DNNPKDGLDLFSD
+665 DE
-678 TAKKYFE
+678 AKKYFE

-699 KWVEDNAINTS
+699 EWVKNNTINTS

-718 SSSVVNF
+718 SSSVINF

-731 TLKEDGTYKG
+731 TLKEDSTYKG

-819 LKFNDT
+819 LKFND
-825 DADSITLSPGY
+825 DNANSITLSPGY
-836 YFFPGITSDFD
+836 YFFPGITGDFD

-857 NSNPYYKAEKL
+857 SSSNPYYKAEKL
-868 GDGTKTYK
+868 GDGTKAYK
-876 KVFVTTK
+876 KVTVTTK

>member
-88 FYYVEGDPEV
+88 FYYVEGDPNV
-98 HVEKFN
+98 HVEEFT
-104 SSEAALNWIN
+104 SSELALKWIN
-114 DPANASYTII
+114 NPSHASYTII

-129 KITKNSDGSY
+129 KITKNADGSY

-152 SVDGNT
+152 SGDGNT

-163 KFDVKYNLAEK
+163 KFDVKYNLVEK
-174 EETANLTMK
+174 EEIANLTMK
-183 QKSITTPTGNKF
+183 QKTITSPTGNKF
-195 LMLGDQASFSLLRS
+195 LMLGDQTSFSLLRS
-209 VRQTVNDGGTT
+209 VRKTLNEGDTT
-220 FRTLQNSFLDKDK
+220 FRTLQSYDTDNEK
-233 KTIIYEPKTEAGS
+233 KSIIYIPKNEAGN

-253 PLVFDKAVKC
+253 PLVFDKTVKST
-263 ISNGDSRLKF
+263 SNGDSRLKF

-278 GIYFLGNYNGTE
+278 GIYFLGNYTGPKITS
-290 LNNDYKSEDDE
+290 DYNSEAVDVS
-301 FNNPGDI
+301 F
-308 SLYTNSNT
+308 YTNSDA

-337 SGASG
+337 TGESG

-362 TKDCKLMTYRKD
+362 TKNCKLMTYNNSNQITKTV
-374 EHGNECNTSLD
+374 E
-385 YQKGYYYINLGKNNT
+385 YKKGYYYINLGDNNT
-400 PVDLFSTKAT
+400 AVDLFSESTKA
-410 SITTDSEEYKRV
+410 SAKEITTNSEEYKRV
-422 SSIDMYSSMVETDGE
+422 NSIDMYSSMVDT
-437 LKGKLKDIHSAYE
+437 KGKLKDIHSAYE
-450 GACENDKAKVDIL
+450 GEYEKGKERVDIL
-463 HSNGTF
+463 NESGTF
-469 NADPNLSSFSNTPR
+469 TAVPNSNSYSNTVR
-483 TENTINKGWKDYY
+483 TTFTKGWQDYY
-496 IYCAPSEMPTANGY
+496 IYCAPSEMPTASGY

-523 YNIKPMVF
+523 YNINPMEF
-531 DRTVDMSIRSSNITL
+531 NGNVDMSIHSSNITL

-556 YYNKNGNP
+556 YYNNQIKNSNGNP
-564 HSFNQ
+564 YFPYSFNQ
-569 SNLPTNVATDSDT
+569 TILPTDKFATDSNT
-582 VTFTA
+582 TKFTA
-587 RDSGKTAQAN
+587 EG
-597 GNQYVGEDSN
+597 SN
-607 KIIQKDRSAHFR
+607 KIKQNNSSASFS
-619 VKPYWGEKSFTLK
+619 VKPYWNEKSFTLK
-632 VVNDFIVEMS
+632 VVNDFIVQMS
-642 DGKTYTIKA
+642 DGTSYTIKA

-659 YIEKNT
+659 T
-665 DNNPKDGLDLFSD
+665 GLNLFSND
-678 TAKKYFE
+678 AKKYFE
-685 SHSTSRVD
+685 DHSTSRVD

-718 SSSVVNF
+718 SSSVINF
-725 KATGGG
+725 KATCGG
-731 TLKEDGTYKG
+731 TLKEDSTYKG

-777 LLERKDGKGLKI
+777 LLEIKDGKGLKI

-819 LKFNDT
+819 LKFND
-825 DADSITLSPGY
+825 DNANSITLSPGY
-836 YFFPGITSDFD
+836 YFFPGITGDFD

-857 NSNPYYKAEKL
+857 SSSNPYYKAEKL
-868 GDGTKTYK
+868 GDGTKAYK
-876 KVFVTTK
+876 KVTVTTK

>member
-10 RINSKKGISMVLAM
+10 RINSKKGISMVLAI
-24 ALVAVLFLST
+24 ALAAVLFLST

-61 KSALDIAKELLNDG
+61 KSALDIAEELLNDG

-104 SSEAALNWIN
+104 SSELALKWIN
-114 DPANASYTII
+114 NPSHASYTII

-129 KITKNSDGSY
+129 KITKNADGSY

-152 SVDGNT
+152 SGDGNT

-163 KFDVKYNLAEK
+163 KFDVKYNLVEK
-174 EETANLTMK
+174 EEIANLTMK
-183 QKSITTPTGNKF
+183 QKTITSPTGNKF
-195 LMLGDQASFSLLRS
+195 LMLGDQTSFSLLRS
-209 VRQTVNDGGTT
+209 VRKTLNEGDTT
-220 FRTLQNSFLDKDK
+220 FRTLQSYDTDNEK
-233 KTIIYEPKTEAGS
+233 KSIIYIPKNEAGN

-253 PLVFDKAVKC
+253 PLVFDKTVKST
-263 ISNGDSRLKF
+263 SNGDSRLKF

-278 GIYFLGNYNGTE
+278 GIYFLGNYTGPKITS
-290 LNNDYKSEDDE
+290 DYNSEAVDVS
-301 FNNPGDI
+301 F
-308 SLYTNSNT
+308 YTNSDA

-337 SGASG
+337 TGESG

-362 TKDCKLMTYRKD
+362 TKNCKLMTYNNSNQITKTV
-374 EHGNECNTSLD
+374 E
-385 YQKGYYYINLGKNNT
+385 YKKGYYYINLGDNNT
-400 PVDLFSTKAT
+400 AVDLFSESTKA
-410 SITTDSEEYKRV
+410 SAKEITTNSEEYKRV
-422 SSIDMYSSMVETDGE
+422 NSIDMYSSMVDT
-437 LKGKLKDIHSAYE
+437 KGKLKDIHSAYE
-450 GACENDKAKVDIL
+450 GEYEKGKERVDIL
-463 HSNGTF
+463 NESGTF
-469 NADPNLSSFSNTPR
+469 TAVPNSNSYSNTVR
-483 TENTINKGWKDYY
+483 TTFTKGWQDYY
-496 IYCAPSEMPTANGY
+496 IYCAPSEMPTASGY

-523 YNIKPMVF
+523 YNINPMEF
-531 DRTVDMSIRSSNITL
+531 NGNVDMSIHSSNITL

-556 YYNKNGNP
+556 YYNNQIKNSNGNP
-564 HSFNQ
+564 YFPYSFNQ
-569 SNLPTNVATDSDT
+569 TILPTSDFATDSNT
-582 VTFTA
+582 TKFTA
-587 RDSGKTAQAN
+587 EG
-597 GNQYVGEDSN
+597 SN
-607 KIIQKDRSAHFR
+607 KIKQNNSSASFS
-619 VKPYWGEKSFTLK
+619 VKPYWNEKSFTLK
-632 VVNDFIVEMS
+632 VVNDFIVQMS
-642 DGKTYTIKA
+642 DGTSYTIKA

-659 YIEKNT
+659 T
-665 DNNPKDGLDLFSD
+665 GLNLFSND
-678 TAKKYFE
+678 AKKYFE
-685 SHSTSRVD
+685 DHSTSRVD

-718 SSSVVNF
+718 SSSVINF
-725 KATGGG
+725 KATCGG
-731 TLKEDGTYKG
+731 TLKEDSTYKG

-777 LLERKDGKGLKI
+777 LLEIKDGKGLKI

-819 LKFNDT
+819 LKFND
-825 DADSITLSPGY
+825 DNANSITLSPGY
-836 YFFPGITSDFD
+836 YFFPGITGDFD

-857 NSNPYYKAEKL
+857 SSSNPYYKAEKL
-868 GDGTKTYK
+868 GDGTKAYK
-876 KVFVTTK
+876 KVTVTTK

>member
-88 FYYVEGDPEV
+88 FYYVEGDPNV
-98 HVEKFN
+98 HVEEFT
-104 SSEAALNWIN
+104 SSELALKWIN
-114 DPANASYTII
+114 NPSHASYTII

-129 KITKNSDGSY
+129 KITKNADGSY

-152 SVDGNT
+152 SGDGNT

-163 KFDVKYNLAEK
+163 KFDVKYNLVEK
-174 EETANLTMK
+174 EEIANLTMK
-183 QKSITTPTGNKF
+183 QKTITSPTGNKF
-195 LMLGDQASFSLLRS
+195 LMLGDQTSFSLLRS
-209 VRQTVNDGGTT
+209 VRKTLNEGDTT
-220 FRTLQNSFLDKDK
+220 FRTLQSYDTDNEK
-233 KTIIYEPKTEAGS
+233 KSIIYIPKNEAGN

-253 PLVFDKAVKC
+253 PLVFDKTVKST
-263 ISNGDSRLKF
+263 SNGDSRLKF

-278 GIYFLGNYNGTE
+278 GIYFLGNYTGPKITS
-290 LNNDYKSEDDE
+290 DYNSEAVDVS
-301 FNNPGDI
+301 F
-308 SLYTNSNT
+308 YTNSDA

-337 SGASG
+337 TGESG

-362 TKDCKLMTYRKD
+362 TKNCKLMTYNNSNQITKTV
-374 EHGNECNTSLD
+374 E
-385 YQKGYYYINLGKNNT
+385 YKKGYYYINLGDNNT
-400 PVDLFSTKAT
+400 AVDLFSESTKA
-410 SITTDSEEYKRV
+410 SAKEITTNSEEYKRV
-422 SSIDMYSSMVETDGE
+422 NSIDMYSSMVDT
-437 LKGKLKDIHSAYE
+437 KGKLKDIHSAYE
-450 GACENDKAKVDIL
+450 GEYEKGKERVDIL
-463 HSNGTF
+463 NESGTF
-469 NADPNLSSFSNTPR
+469 TAVPNSNSYSNTVR
-483 TENTINKGWKDYY
+483 TTFTKGWQDYY
-496 IYCAPSEMPTANGY
+496 IYCAPSEMPTASGY

-523 YNIKPMVF
+523 YNINPMEF
-531 DRTVDMSIRSSNITL
+531 NGNVDMSIHSSNITL
-546 SIGPDEKETV
+546 SIGPDENETV
-556 YYNKNGNP
+556 YYNNQIKNSNGNP
-564 HSFNQ
+564 YFPYSFNQ
-569 SNLPTNVATDSDT
+569 TILPTDKFATDSNT
-582 VTFTA
+582 QKFTA
-587 RDSGKTAQAN
+587 EG
-597 GNQYVGEDSN
+597 SN
-607 KIIQKDRSAHFR
+607 KITQKNSSASFS
-619 VKPYWGEKSFTLK
+619 VKPYWNEKSFTLK

-642 DGKTYTIKA
+642 DGTTYTIKA

-659 YIEKNT
+659 TGLNLFT
-665 DNNPKDGLDLFSD
+665 DE
-678 TAKKYFE
+678 AKKYFE

-731 TLKEDGTYKG
+731 TLKEDSTYKG

-795 NESTCV
+795 KESTCA

-819 LKFNDT
+819 LKFND
-825 DADSITLSPGY
+825 DNANSITLSPGY
-836 YFFPGITSDFD
+836 YFFPGITGDFD

-857 NSNPYYKAEKL
+857 SSSNPYYKAEKL
-868 GDGTKTYK
+868 GDGTKAYK
-876 KVFVTTK
+876 KVIVTTK

>member
-10 RINSKKGISMVLAM
+10 RINSKKGISMVLAI
-24 ALVAVLFLST
+24 ALAAVLFLST

-61 KSALDIAKELLNDG
+61 KSALDIAEELLNDG

-104 SSEAALNWIN
+104 SSELALKWIN
-114 DPANASYTII
+114 NPSHASYTII

-129 KITKNSDGSY
+129 KITKNTDGSY

-152 SVDGNT
+152 SGDGNT

-163 KFDVKYNLAEK
+163 KFDVKYNLVEK
-174 EETANLTMK
+174 EEIANLTMK
-183 QKSITTPTGNKF
+183 QKTITSPTGNKF
-195 LMLGDQASFSLLRS
+195 LMLGDQTSFSLLRS
-209 VRQTVNDGGTT
+209 VRKTLNEGDTT
-220 FRTLQNSFLDKDK
+220 FRTLQSYDTDNEK
-233 KTIIYEPKTEAGS
+233 KSIIYIPKNEAGN

-253 PLVFDKAVKC
+253 PLVFDKTVKST
-263 ISNGDSRLKF
+263 SNGDSRLKF

-278 GIYFLGNYNGTE
+278 GIYFLGNYTGPKITS
-290 LNNDYKSEDDE
+290 DYNSEAVDVS
-301 FNNPGDI
+301 F
-308 SLYTNSNT
+308 YTNSDA

-337 SGASG
+337 TGESG

-362 TKDCKLMTYRKD
+362 TKNCKLMTYNNSNQITKTV
-374 EHGNECNTSLD
+374 E
-385 YQKGYYYINLGKNNT
+385 YKKGYYYINLGDNNT
-400 PVDLFSTKAT
+400 AVDLFSESTKA
-410 SITTDSEEYKRV
+410 SAKEITTNSEEYKRV
-422 SSIDMYSSMVETDGE
+422 NSIDMYSSMVDT
-437 LKGKLKDIHSAYE
+437 KGKLKDIHSAYE
-450 GACENDKAKVDIL
+450 GEYEKGKERVDIL
-463 HSNGTF
+463 NESGTF
-469 NADPNLSSFSNTPR
+469 TAVPNSNSYSNTVR
-483 TENTINKGWKDYY
+483 TTFTKGWQDYY
-496 IYCAPSEMPTANGY
+496 IYCAPSEMPTASGY

-523 YNIKPMVF
+523 YNINPMEF
-531 DRTVDMSIRSSNITL
+531 NGNVDMSIHSSNITL

-556 YYNKNGNP
+556 YYNNQIKNSNGNP
-564 HSFNQ
+564 YFPYSFNQ
-569 SNLPTNVATDSDT
+569 TILPTDKFATDSNT
-582 VTFTA
+582 TKFTA
-587 RDSGKTAQAN
+587 EG
-597 GNQYVGEDSN
+597 SN
-607 KIIQKDRSAHFR
+607 KIKQNNSSASFS
-619 VKPYWGEKSFTLK
+619 VKPYWNEKSFTLK
-632 VVNDFIVEMS
+632 VVNDFIVQMS
-642 DGKTYTIKA
+642 DGTSYTIKA

-659 YIEKNT
+659 T
-665 DNNPKDGLDLFSD
+665 GLNLFSND
-678 TAKKYFE
+678 AKKYFE
-685 SHSTSRVD
+685 DHSTSRVD

-718 SSSVVNF
+718 SSSVINF
-725 KATGGG
+725 KATCGG
-731 TLKEDGTYKG
+731 TLKEDSTYKG

-777 LLERKDGKGLKI
+777 LLEIKDGKGLKI

-819 LKFNDT
+819 LKFND
-825 DADSITLSPGY
+825 DNANSITLSPGY
-836 YFFPGITSDFD
+836 YFFPGITGDFD

-857 NSNPYYKAEKL
+857 SSSNPYYKAEKL
-868 GDGTKTYK
+868 GDGTKAYK
-876 KVFVTTK
+876 KVTVTTK

>member
-10 RINSKKGISMVLAM
+10 RINSKKGISMVLAI
-24 ALVAVLFLST
+24 ALAAVLFLST

-104 SSEAALNWIN
+104 SSELALKWIN
-114 DPANASYTII
+114 DPAHASYTII

-129 KITKNSDGSY
+129 KITKNADGSY

-152 SVDGNT
+152 SGDGNI

-163 KFDVKYNLAEK
+163 KFDVKYNLVEK
-174 EETANLTMK
+174 EDTANLTMK

-195 LMLGDQASFSLLRS
+195 LMLGDQTSFSLLRS
-209 VRQTVNDGGTT
+209 VRKTLNEGDTT
-220 FRTLQNSFLDKDK
+220 FRTLQSYDTDNEK
-233 KTIIYEPKTEAGS
+233 KSIIYIPKNEAGN

-253 PLVFDKAVKC
+253 PLVFDKTVKST
-263 ISNGDSRLKF
+263 SNGDSRLKF

-278 GIYFLGNYNGTE
+278 GIYFLGNYTGPKITS
-290 LNNDYKSEDDE
+290 DYNFEAVDVS
-301 FNNPGDI
+301 F
-308 SLYTNSNT
+308 YTNSDA

-337 SGASG
+337 TGESG

-362 TKDCKLMTYRKD
+362 TKNCKLMTYNNSNQITKTV
-374 EHGNECNTSLD
+374 E
-385 YQKGYYYINLGKNNT
+385 YKKGYYYINLGDNNT
-400 PVDLFSTKAT
+400 AVDLFSESTKA
-410 SITTDSEEYKRV
+410 SAKEITTNSEEYKRV
-422 SSIDMYSSMVETDGE
+422 NSIDMYSSMVDT
-437 LKGKLKDIHSAYE
+437 KGKLKDIHSAYE
-450 GACENDKAKVDIL
+450 GEYEKGKERVDIL
-463 HSNGTF
+463 NESGTF
-469 NADPNLSSFSNTPR
+469 TAVPNSNSYSNTVR
-483 TENTINKGWKDYY
+483 TTFTKGWQDYY
-496 IYCAPSEMPTANGY
+496 IYCAPSEMPTASGY

-523 YNIKPMVF
+523 YNINPMEF
-531 DRTVDMSIRSSNITL
+531 NGNVDMSIHSSNITL
-546 SIGPDEKETV
+546 SIGPDENETV
-556 YYNKNGNP
+556 YYNNQIKNSNGNP
-564 HSFNQ
+564 YFPYSFNQ
-569 SNLPTNVATDSDT
+569 TILPTDKFATDSNT
-582 VTFTA
+582 QKFTA
-587 RDSGKTAQAN
+587 EG
-597 GNQYVGEDSN
+597 SN
-607 KIIQKDRSAHFR
+607 KITQKNSSASFS
-619 VKPYWGEKSFTLK
+619 VKPYWNEKSFTLK

-642 DGKTYTIKA
+642 DGTTYTIKA

-659 YIEKNT
+659 TGLNLFT
-665 DNNPKDGLDLFSD
+665 DE
-678 TAKKYFE
+678 AKKYFE

-699 KWVEDNAINTS
+699 EWVKNNTINTS

-718 SSSVVNF
+718 SSSVINF
-725 KATGGG
+725 KATAGG
-731 TLKEDGTYKG
+731 TLKDGTYKG
-741 RAIYCDFGN
+741 KAIYCDFGN

-777 LLERKDGKGLKI
+777 LLEIKDGKGLKI

-795 NESTCV
+795 KESTCV

-819 LKFNDT
+819 LKFND
-825 DADSITLSPGY
+825 DNANSITLSPGY
-836 YFFPGITSDFD
+836 YFFPGITGDFD
-847 ILSKAFWEKW
+847 ILSKAFWENWSSSK
-857 NSNPYYKAEKL
+857 PYYKAEKL
-868 GDGTKTYK
+868 NDGTEAYK
-876 KVFVTTK
+876 KVTVTTK
-883 MDPVDFEGKYF
+883 IDPVDFEGKYF

>member
-10 RINSKKGISMVLAM
+10 RINSKKGISMVLAI

-61 KSALDIAKELLNDG
+61 KSALDIAEELLNDG

-104 SSEAALNWIN
+104 SSELALNWIN
-114 DPANASYTII
+114 DPAHASYTII

-129 KITKNSDGSY
+129 KITKNADGSY

-152 SVDGNT
+152 SGDGNT

-163 KFDVKYNLAEK
+163 KFDVKYNLVEK

-195 LMLGDQASFSLLRS
+195 LMLGDQTSFSLLRS
-209 VRQTVNDGGTT
+209 VRKTLNEGDTT
-220 FRTLQNSFLDKDK
+220 FRTLQDYDTDNDNKS
-233 KTIIYEPKTEAGS
+233 IIYIPKNEAGN

-253 PLVFDKAVKC
+253 PLVFDKAVKST
-263 ISNGDSRLKF
+263 SNGSSRLKF
-273 TAYDN
+273 TAYDS
-278 GIYFLGNYNGTE
+278 GIYFLGNYTGPKVKS
-290 LNNDYKSEDDE
+290 DYNSEAV
-301 FNNPGDI
+301 DI
-308 SLYTNSNT
+308 SFYTNSDA

-337 SGASG
+337 TGESG
-342 ITLKYSGSSYDTDKG
+342 ITLKYSGSSYNTDKG

-362 TKDCKLMTYRKD
+362 TKDCKLMTYSNDHSKIK
-374 EHGNECNTSLD
+374 EVE
-385 YQKGYYYINLGKNNT
+385 YKKGYYYISLGDNNT
-400 PVDLFSTKAT
+400 AVDLFSESTKA
-410 SITTDSEEYKRV
+410 SAKKIDTDSKEYKRV
-422 SSIDMYSSMVETDGE
+422 SSIDMYSSLVDT
-437 LKGKLKDIHSAYE
+437 KGKLKNIHSAFE
-450 GACENDKAKVDIL
+450 GKWEKGTEQVDIL
-463 HSNGTF
+463 DSDGKFSTSSN
-469 NADPNLSSFSNTPR
+469 SYSNTPR
-483 TENTINKGWKDYY
+483 TTFTKGWKDYY
-496 IYCAPSEMPTANGY
+496 IYCSPSEMPTASGY

-523 YNIKPMVF
+523 YNIKPMEF
-531 DRTVDMSIRSSNITL
+531 NGNIDMSIHSSNITL

-556 YYNKNGNP
+556 YYNNKIKNSNGNTYFP
-564 HSFNQ
+564 YSFNQ
-569 SNLPTNVATDSDT
+569 TILPTSDFATDSNT
-582 VTFTA
+582 QKFTA
-587 RDSGKTAQAN
+587 EG
-597 GNQYVGEDSN
+597 SN
-607 KIIQKDRSAHFR
+607 IIKQINSSASFS
-619 VKPYWGEKSFTLK
+619 VKPYWNEKSFTLK

-642 DGKTYTIKA
+642 DGTSYTVKA

-659 YIEKNT
+659 T
-665 DNNPKDGLDLFSD
+665 GLNLFSND
-678 TAKKYFE
+678 AKKYFE
-685 SHSTSRVD
+685 DHSTSRVD

-699 KWVEDNAINTS
+699 KWVKDNAINTS

-718 SSSVVNF
+718 SSSVINF
-725 KATGGG
+725 KATCGG
-731 TLKEDGTYKG
+731 TLKEDSTYKG

-777 LLERKDGKGLKI
+777 LLEIKDGKGLKI

-819 LKFNDT
+819 LKFND
-825 DADSITLSPGY
+825 DNANSITLSPGY
-836 YFFPGITSDFD
+836 YFFPGITGDFD

-857 NSNPYYKAEKL
+857 SSSNPYYKAEKL
-868 GDGTKTYK
+868 GDGTKAYK
-876 KVFVTTK
+876 KVIVTTK
-883 MDPVDFEGKYF
+883 MEPVDFEGKYF

>member
-10 RINSKKGISMVLAM
+10 RINSKKGISMVLAI
-24 ALVAVLFLST
+24 ALAAVLFLST

-61 KSALDIAKELLNDG
+61 KSALDIAEELLNDG

-104 SSEAALNWIN
+104 SSELALKWIN
-114 DPANASYTII
+114 NPSHASYTII

-129 KITKNSDGSY
+129 KITKNADGSY

-152 SVDGNT
+152 SGDGNT

-163 KFDVKYNLAEK
+163 KFDVKYNLVEK
-174 EETANLTMK
+174 EEIANLTMK
-183 QKSITTPTGNKF
+183 QKTITSPTGNKF
-195 LMLGDQASFSLLRS
+195 LMLGDQTSFSLLRS
-209 VRQTVNDGGTT
+209 VRKTLNEGDTT
-220 FRTLQNSFLDKDK
+220 FRTLQSYDTDNEK
-233 KTIIYEPKTEAGS
+233 KSIIYIPKNEAGN

-253 PLVFDKAVKC
+253 PLVFDKTVKST
-263 ISNGDSRLKF
+263 SNGDSRLKF

-278 GIYFLGNYNGTE
+278 GIYFLGNYTGPKITS
-290 LNNDYKSEDDE
+290 DYNSEAVDVS
-301 FNNPGDI
+301 F
-308 SLYTNSNT
+308 YTNSDA

-337 SGASG
+337 TGESG

-362 TKDCKLMTYRKD
+362 TKNCKLMTYNNSNQITKTV
-374 EHGNECNTSLD
+374 E
-385 YQKGYYYINLGKNNT
+385 YKKGYYYINLGDNNT
-400 PVDLFSTKAT
+400 AVDLFSESTKA
-410 SITTDSEEYKRV
+410 SAKEITTNSEEYKRV
-422 SSIDMYSSMVETDGE
+422 NSIDMYSSMVDT
-437 LKGKLKDIHSAYE
+437 KGKLKDIHSAYE
-450 GACENDKAKVDIL
+450 GEYEKGKERVDIL
-463 HSNGTF
+463 NESGTF
-469 NADPNLSSFSNTPR
+469 TAVPNSNSYSNTVR
-483 TENTINKGWKDYY
+483 TTFTKGWQDYY
-496 IYCAPSEMPTANGY
+496 IYCAPSEMPTASGY

-523 YNIKPMVF
+523 YNINPMEF
-531 DRTVDMSIRSSNITL
+531 NGNVDMSIHSSNITL

-556 YYNKNGNP
+556 YYNNQIKNSNGNP
-564 HSFNQ
+564 YFPYSFNQ
-569 SNLPTNVATDSDT
+569 TILPTDKFATDSNT
-582 VTFTA
+582 TKFTA
-587 RDSGKTAQAN
+587 EG
-597 GNQYVGEDSN
+597 SN
-607 KIIQKDRSAHFR
+607 IIKQINSSASFS
-619 VKPYWGEKSFTLK
+619 VKPYWNEKSFTLK

-642 DGKTYTIKA
+642 DGTSYTVKA

-659 YIEKNT
+659 T
-665 DNNPKDGLDLFSD
+665 GLNLFSND
-678 TAKKYFE
+678 AKKYFE
-685 SHSTSRVD
+685 DHSTSRVD

-718 SSSVVNF
+718 SSSVINF
-725 KATGGG
+725 KATCGG
-731 TLKEDGTYKG
+731 TLKEDSTYKG

-777 LLERKDGKGLKI
+777 LLEIKDGKGLKI

-819 LKFNDT
+819 LKFND
-825 DADSITLSPGY
+825 DNANSITLSPGY
-836 YFFPGITSDFD
+836 YFFPGITGDFD

-857 NSNPYYKAEKL
+857 SSSNPYYKAEKL
-868 GDGTKTYK
+868 GDGTKAYK
-876 KVFVTTK
+876 KVTVTTK

>member
-61 KSALDIAKELLNDG
+61 KSALDIAEELLNDG

-104 SSEAALNWIN
+104 SSELALNWIN
-114 DPANASYTII
+114 DPAHASYTII

-129 KITKNSDGSY
+129 KITKNADGSY

-152 SVDGNT
+152 SGDGNT

-163 KFDVKYNLAEK
+163 KFDVKYNLVEK

-183 QKSITTPTGNKF
+183 QKTITSPTGNKF
-195 LMLGDQASFSLLRS
+195 LMLGDQTSFSLLRS
-209 VRQTVNDGGTT
+209 VRKTLNEGDAT
-220 FRTLQNSFLDKDK
+220 FRTLQGYDTDNDK
-233 KTIIYEPKTEAGS
+233 KSIIYIPKNEAGN

-253 PLVFDKAVKC
+253 PLVFDKAVKST
-263 ISNGDSRLKF
+263 SNGTSRLKF

-278 GIYFLGNYNGTE
+278 GIYFLGNYTGPKVKS
-290 LNNDYKSEDDE
+290 DYNSEAV
-301 FNNPGDI
+301 DI
-308 SLYTNSNT
+308 SFYTNSDA

-337 SGASG
+337 TGESG

-362 TKDCKLMTYRKD
+362 TKDCKLMTYNNSNQITKTV
-374 EHGNECNTSLD
+374 E
-385 YQKGYYYINLGKNNT
+385 YKKGYYYISLGDKNT
-400 PVDLFSTKAT
+400 AVDLFSESTKA
-410 SITTDSEEYKRV
+410 SAKEITTNSEEYKRV
-422 SSIDMYSSMVETDGE
+422 NSIDMYSSMVDT
-437 LKGKLKDIHSAYE
+437 KGKLKDIHPAYE
-450 GACENDKAKVDIL
+450 GEYEKGKERVDIL
-463 HSNGTF
+463 NENGTF
-469 NADPNLSSFSNTPR
+469 TAVPNSNSYSNTVR
-483 TENTINKGWKDYY
+483 TEFTKGWKDYY
-496 IYCAPSEMPTANGY
+496 IYCAPSEMPTASGY

-523 YNIKPMVF
+523 YNINPMEF
-531 DRTVDMSIRSSNITL
+531 NGNVDMSIHSSNITL

-556 YYNKNGNP
+556 YYNNQIKNSNGNP
-564 HSFNQ
+564 YFPYSFNQ
-569 SNLPTNVATDSDT
+569 TILPTDKFATDSNT
-582 VTFTA
+582 TKFTA
-587 RDSGKTAQAN
+587 EG
-597 GNQYVGEDSN
+597 SN
-607 KIIQKDRSAHFR
+607 KIKQNNSSASFS
-619 VKPYWGEKSFTLK
+619 VKPYWNEKSFTLK
-632 VVNDFIVEMS
+632 VVNDFIVEMLN
-642 DGKTYTIKA
+642 GTTYTIKA

-659 YIEKNT
+659 TGLNLFT
-665 DNNPKDGLDLFSD
+665 DE
-678 TAKKYFE
+678 AKKYFE

-699 KWVEDNAINTS
+699 EWVKNNTINTS

-718 SSSVVNF
+718 SSSVINF
-725 KATGGG
+725 KATCGG
-731 TLKEDGTYKG
+731 TLKDDTYKG
-741 RAIYCDFGN
+741 KAIYCDFGN

-777 LLERKDGKGLKI
+777 LLEIKDGKGLKI

-795 NESTCV
+795 KDSTCV
-801 VDGNPIDGS
+801 VEGNPIDGS

-819 LKFNDT
+819 LKFND
-825 DADSITLSPGY
+825 DNANSITLSPGY
-836 YFFPGITSDFD
+836 YFFPGITGDFD

-857 NSNPYYKAEKL
+857 SSSNPYYKAEKL
-868 GDGTKTYK
+868 NDGTEAYK
-876 KVFVTTK
+876 KVTVTTK
-883 MDPVDFEGKYF
+883 IEPVDFEGKYF

>member
-10 RINSKKGISMVLAM
+10 RINSKKGISMVLAI
-24 ALVAVLFLST
+24 ALAAVLFLST

-61 KSALDIAKELLNDG
+61 KSALDIAEELLNDG

-88 FYYVEGDPEV
+88 FYYVEGDPNV

-104 SSEAALNWIN
+104 SSEDALKWIN
-114 DPANASYTII
+114 NPSNASYTII

-129 KITKNSDGSY
+129 KITKNTDGSY

-152 SVDGNT
+152 SGDGNT

-163 KFDVKYNLAEK
+163 KFDVKYNLVEK
-174 EETANLTMK
+174 EEIANLTMK
-183 QKSITTPTGNKF
+183 QKTITSPTGNKF
-195 LMLGDQASFSLLRS
+195 LMLGDQTSFSLLRS
-209 VRQTVNDGGTT
+209 VRKTLNEGDTT
-220 FRTLQNSFLDKDK
+220 FRTLQSYDTDNDK
-233 KTIIYEPKTEAGS
+233 KSIIYIPKNEAGN

-253 PLVFDKAVKC
+253 PLVFDKTVKST
-263 ISNGDSRLKF
+263 SNGDSRLKF

-278 GIYFLGNYNGTE
+278 GIYFLGNYTGPKITS
-290 LNNDYKSEDDE
+290 DYNSEAVDVS
-301 FNNPGDI
+301 F
-308 SLYTNSNT
+308 YTNSDA

-337 SGASG
+337 TGESG

-362 TKDCKLMTYRKD
+362 TKDCKLMTYNNSNQITKTV
-374 EHGNECNTSLD
+374 E
-385 YQKGYYYINLGKNNT
+385 YKKGYYYINLGDNNT
-400 PVDLFSTKAT
+400 AVDLFSESTKA
-410 SITTDSEEYKRV
+410 SAKEITTNSEEYKRV
-422 SSIDMYSSMVETDGE
+422 NSIDMYSSMVDT
-437 LKGKLKDIHSAYE
+437 KGKLKDIHSAYE
-450 GACENDKAKVDIL
+450 GEYEKGKERVDIL
-463 HSNGTF
+463 NESGTF
-469 NADPNLSSFSNTPR
+469 TAVPNSNSYSNTVR
-483 TENTINKGWKDYY
+483 TTFTKGWQDYY
-496 IYCAPSEMPTANGY
+496 IYCAPSEMPTASGY

-523 YNIKPMVF
+523 YNINPMEF
-531 DRTVDMSIRSSNITL
+531 NGNVDMSIHSSNITL

-556 YYNKNGNP
+556 YYNNQIKNSNGNP
-564 HSFNQ
+564 YYPYSFNQ
-569 SNLPTNVATDSDT
+569 TILPTDKFATDSNT
-582 VTFTA
+582 TKFT
-587 RDSGKTAQAN
+587 SEG
-597 GNQYVGEDSN
+597 SN
-607 KIIQKDRSAHFR
+607 KIKQNNSSASFS
-619 VKPYWGEKSFTLK
+619 VKPYWNEKSFTLK

-642 DGKTYTIKA
+642 DGTTYTIKA

-659 YIEKNT
+659 TGLNLFT
-665 DNNPKDGLDLFSD
+665 DE
-678 TAKKYFE
+678 AKKYFE

-699 KWVEDNAINTS
+699 EWVKNNTINTS

-718 SSSVVNF
+718 SSSVINF
-725 KATGGG
+725 KATAGG
-731 TLKEDGTYKG
+731 TLKDGTYKG
-741 RAIYCDFGN
+741 KAIYCDFGN

-777 LLERKDGKGLKI
+777 LLEIKDGKGLKI

-795 NESTCV
+795 KDSTCV

-819 LKFNDT
+819 LKFNDNN
-825 DADSITLSPGY
+825 ANSITLSPGY
-836 YFFPGITSDFD
+836 YFFPGIKGDFD

-857 NSNPYYKAEKL
+857 SSSNPYYKAEKL
-868 GDGTKTYK
+868 NDGTEAYK
-876 KVFVTTK
+876 KVIVTTK
-883 MDPVDFEGKYF
+883 IEPVDFEGKYF

>member
-10 RINSKKGISMVLAM
+10 RINSKKGISMVLAI
-24 ALVAVLFLST
+24 ALAAVLFLST

-61 KSALDIAKELLNDG
+61 KSALDMAEELLNDG

-104 SSEAALNWIN
+104 SSELALNWIN
-114 DPANASYTII
+114 NPAHASYTII

-129 KITKNSDGSY
+129 KITKNADGSY

-152 SVDGNT
+152 SGDGNT

-163 KFDVKYNLAEK
+163 KFDVKYNLVEK
-174 EETANLTMK
+174 EEIANLTMK
-183 QKSITTPTGNKF
+183 QKTITSPTGNKF
-195 LMLGDQASFSLLRS
+195 LMLGDQTSFSLLRS
-209 VRQTVNDGGTT
+209 VRKTLNEGDTT
-220 FRTLQNSFLDKDK
+220 FRTLQSYDTDNEK
-233 KTIIYEPKTEAGS
+233 KSIIYIPKNEAGN

-253 PLVFDKAVKC
+253 PLVFDKTVKST
-263 ISNGDSRLKF
+263 SNGDSRLKF

-278 GIYFLGNYNGTE
+278 GIYFLGNYTGPKITS
-290 LNNDYKSEDDE
+290 DYNSEAVDVS
-301 FNNPGDI
+301 F
-308 SLYTNSNT
+308 YTNSDA

-337 SGASG
+337 TGESG

-362 TKDCKLMTYRKD
+362 TKNCKLMTYNNSNQITKTV
-374 EHGNECNTSLD
+374 E
-385 YQKGYYYINLGKNNT
+385 YKKGYYYINLGDNNT
-400 PVDLFSTKAT
+400 AVDLFSESTKA
-410 SITTDSEEYKRV
+410 SAKEITTNSEEYKRV
-422 SSIDMYSSMVETDGE
+422 NSIDMYSSMVDT
-437 LKGKLKDIHSAYE
+437 KGKLKDIHSAYE
-450 GACENDKAKVDIL
+450 GEYEKGKERVDIL
-463 HSNGTF
+463 NESGTF
-469 NADPNLSSFSNTPR
+469 TAVPNSNSYSNTVR
-483 TENTINKGWKDYY
+483 TTFTKGWQDYY
-496 IYCAPSEMPTANGY
+496 IYCAPSEMPTASGY

-523 YNIKPMVF
+523 YNINPMEF
-531 DRTVDMSIRSSNITL
+531 NGNVDMSIHSSNITL

-556 YYNKNGNP
+556 YYNNQIKNSNGNP
-564 HSFNQ
+564 YFPYSFNQ
-569 SNLPTNVATDSDT
+569 TILPTDKFATDSNT
-582 VTFTA
+582 TKFTA
-587 RDSGKTAQAN
+587 EG
-597 GNQYVGEDSN
+597 SN
-607 KIIQKDRSAHFR
+607 KIKQNNSSASFS
-619 VKPYWGEKSFTLK
+619 VKPYWNEKSFTLK
-632 VVNDFIVEMS
+632 VVNDFIVQMS
-642 DGKTYTIKA
+642 DGTSYTIKA

-659 YIEKNT
+659 T
-665 DNNPKDGLDLFSD
+665 GLNLFSND
-678 TAKKYFE
+678 AKKYFE
-685 SHSTSRVD
+685 DHSTSRVD

-718 SSSVVNF
+718 SSSVINF
-725 KATGGG
+725 KATCGG
-731 TLKEDGTYKG
+731 TLKEDSTYKG

-777 LLERKDGKGLKI
+777 LLEIKDGKGLKI

-819 LKFNDT
+819 LKFND
-825 DADSITLSPGY
+825 DNANSITLSPGY
-836 YFFPGITSDFD
+836 YFFPGITGDFD

-857 NSNPYYKAEKL
+857 SSSNPYYKAEKL
-868 GDGTKTYK
+868 GDGTKAYK
-876 KVFVTTK
+876 KVTVTTK